1 MVNSVAKKKQTM
13 QPDKIVSWKSLKL
26 SKIGYILP
34 LSFIFFFVFTKTAGR
49 AFLAKLLPLVFFAPL
64 TTNNLVQWKV
74 LELKGHLFLTFFK
87 LLALLFQLVTTVLE
101 WNWYNISSL
110 RSTDVQDY
118 KCTLAQ
124 QNFYLQHPLTDD
136 FVHHCYTRNFDG
148 DYLSIIAGA
157 SGQK

>member
-1 MVNSVAKKKQTM
+1 M
-13 QPDKIVSWKSLKL
+13 QKIRVSDKDIPVHFAPKL
-26 SKIGYILP
+26 YIL
-34 LSFIFFFVFTKTAGR
+34 LLLTKTAGR

-148 DYLSIIAGA
+148 YYLSIIAGA